1 MNLLVPLAL
10 VVMIVAFLAT
20 VSAWSLWRA
29 HSTSTIRLLALI
41 GVPVADTIL
50 AFLLLDWWLI
60 DGATRLV
67 GAISFGVISLVF
79 VQPLLIPQRLVVWR
93 LARETVM
100 RRKRQAA
107 LLMLGLII
115 ASAIITSS
123 LVVGD
128 SLDAT
133 VQYEV
138 EGAWGETDITIGGFD
153 LSTGERVTISEDVS
167 SSIWNQSQADLQL
180 SKTLLGQQR
189 GLIAGVSVEG
199 QERSLPSITWLAF
212 DGSID
217 ENEVW
222 PGIGGS
228 NGVRYAEIA
237 TTNAPERP
245 LMVVVNAL
253 T

>member
-1 MNLLVPLAL
+1 M
-10 VVMIVAFLAT
+10 
-20 VSAWSLWRA
+20 
-29 HSTSTIRLLALI
+29 
-41 GVPVADTIL
+41 
-50 AFLLLDWWLI
+50 
-60 DGATRLV
+60 
-67 GAISFGVISLVF
+67 
-79 VQPLLIPQRLVVWR
+79 
-93 LARETVM
+93 
-100 RRKRQAA
+100 
-107 LLMLGLII
+107 
-115 ASAIITSS
+115 
-123 LVVGD
+123 
-128 SLDAT
+128 
-133 VQYEV
+133 
-138 EGAWGETDITIGGFD
+138 
-153 LSTGERVTISEDVS
+153 TISEDVS

-245 LMVVVNAL
+245 LMVVVNAVLAEELNL
-253 T
+253 TEGDSIELGWYVTDDNQRQRLTSNASVLKVVANTGQGAAAGTSTPALFTDLNTAQRLQQLEGRVEYPALCRCNEP